1 MFTAMKRMYLM
12 AVAAALSCACSVK
25 EERSECPCLLNLVFD
40 EVIDSGRFDEAVA
53 TVGPSPEVLIG
64 QELVEMEEC
73 RESGYEVSVPR
84 RTMMTSVVCGC
95 GEDLFNAVS
104 VRAGTSGVMAFS
116 GEVECRDD
124 RVDVLVDLHK
134 QYCCLTLVLEGYR
147 SADELPFEIRM
158 SAPTDGIGLYDL
170 KPCGGPFSATVSGY
184 LTVNVPR
191 QDPGAVITLGL
202 YDGDGN
208 LIFES
213 DISEK
218 LRKVG
223 YDWTDTDLA
232 DAVVVLDYARL
243 ECDIEIL
250 PWDDN
255 GQYRQIDI

>member
-1 MFTAMKRMYLM
+1 MFPAMKRLFYM
-12 AVAAALSCACSVK
+12 VAAAVLSCACTVK
-25 EERSECPCLLNLVFD
+25 EERSGCPCLLNLVFD

-53 TVGPSPEVLIG
+53 TVGPSPEIMID
-64 QELVEMEEC
+64 QEVVAMEEC
-73 RESGYEVSVPR
+73 LESGYEVSVPR
-84 RTMMTSVVCGC
+84 RTMKTSVVCGC
-95 GEDLFNAVS
+95 GEDLFNAVY
-104 VRAGTSGVMAFS
+104 VRAGSSEVMAFS

-124 RVDVLVDLHK
+124 REDVLVDLHK
-134 QYCCLTLVLEGYR
+134 QYCCLTLILEGF
-147 SADELPFEIRM
+147 SVDDELPFEIRL

-170 KPCGGPFSATVSGY
+170 KPCGAPFSVTVSGE

-202 YDGDGN
+202 YDRDGE

-223 YDWTDTDLA
+223 YDWTATDLA

-243 ECDIEIL
+243 DCNIEVL